1 MRGRN
6 ARQAVPATCALA
18 AAALSICAFAFA
30 AESPTSQGKAV
41 FEKWCAPCHAPGP
54 GHPGTTAIA
63 ALYQGSKPAP
73 LEERTD
79 LTPDVVKQFV
89 RKGVSVMP
97 FFRKTEI
104 SDAELDA
111 LARYLAHER

>member
-1 MRGRN
+1 MNKRRLLS
-6 ARQAVPATCALA
+6 AAV
-18 AAALSICAFAFA
+18 ALSLCAFASA
-30 AESPTSQGKAV
+30 AESQTPEGKAV

-63 ALYQGSKPAP
+63 ALYKGAKPAP
-73 LEERTD
+73 LEHRTD
-79 LTPDVVKQFV
+79 LTPELVKQFV

-104 SDAELDA
+104 SDTELDA
-111 LARYLAHER
+111 LAAYLSHKG